1 MPIGSYRVNALSH
14 RCVYDSRMSRA
25 PRFAEEFLTPR
36 SAAAYRESIGK
47 AVEALLDAF
56 PTQPYSGKSP
66 TELAALVE
74 GKVLPQSGSPI
85 DEVLTKARTIIAH
98 SVAVTRPNT
107 IAHLH
112 CPPLIA
118 SLAAEVIIS
127 GLNQSMDSFD
137 QAPAATMLELAV
149 TRWLCEEAGL
159 PSGSDAIFTAG
170 GTQSNFMALLLARD
184 ACINSKWKWQV
195 QRDGLPADASRLRFL
210 CSEVAHFT
218 VEKSSYQLGLGTSA
232 VIKVPVDRF
241 FRMIPNALG
250 KSLAQLRE
258 SGLIPAAVVATAGTT
273 DFGSI
278 DPLPEIFALAKQAGA
293 WLHVDAA
300 YGSAVLLSD
309 RHREKLRGLEGADS
323 ISMDF
328 HKEFWQCIS
337 CAALLVRDA
346 GQLRHLRIH
355 ADYLN
360 PETDEEA
367 GIPNLVNKSLS
378 TTRRFDA
385 LKLWFSFQLLG
396 REKFGKMVDRT
407 IELAAH
413 AARLIQSS
421 PPLELLVEPEYGC
434 VVFRYRPSGSKIDG
448 DRLNSALRQ
457 GLFDC
462 GLAVIGHTRVR
473 GQQWLKLTCMNPATS
488 EEEIDALLRLI
499 VEHGRR
505 LEAA

>member
-1 MPIGSYRVNALSH
+1 M
-14 RCVYDSRMSRA
+14 D
-25 PRFAEEFLTPR
+25 
-36 SAAAYRESIGK
+36 
-47 AVEALLDAF
+47 ALLHAF

-66 TELAALVE
+66 AELAALLK
-74 GKVLPQSGSPI
+74 GDVLPQGGSPV
-85 DEVLTKARTIIAH
+85 DDVLKRVRTIIAH
-98 SVAVTRPNT
+98 SVAVTHPNT

-112 CPPLIA
+112 CPPLIS
-118 SLAAEVIIS
+118 SLAAEVVIS

-137 QAPAATMLELAV
+137 QAPAATVLELAV
-149 TRWLCEEAGL
+149 TRWLTEEAGL
-159 PSGSDAIFTAG
+159 PSGSDGIFTAG

-184 ACINSKWKWQV
+184 ACINSRWNWQV

-218 VEKSSYQLGLGTSA
+218 VEKSAYQLGLGTGA
-232 VIKVPVDRF
+232 VIRVPVDRS
-241 FRMIPNALG
+241 FRMLPKALSE
-250 KSLAQLRE
+250 SLAELRE
-258 SGLIPAAVVATAGTT
+258 RGLIPAAVVATAGTT

-278 DPLPEIFALAKQAGA
+278 DPLPEISALAKQAGA

-300 YGSAVLLSD
+300 YGSALLLSD
-309 RHREKLRGLEGADS
+309 RYREKLRGLENADS

-360 PETDEEA
+360 PEADEEE
-367 GIPNLVNKSLS
+367 GIPNLVGKSLS

-385 LKLWFSFQLLG
+385 LKLWFSFQVLG

-413 AARLIQSS
+413 AARFIRRN
-421 PPLELLVEPEYGC
+421 PPLELLNEPEYGC
-434 VVFRYRPSGSKIDG
+434 VVFRYRPSGPEIDG
-448 DRLNSALRQ
+448 DRLNGVLRQ
-457 GLFDC
+457 RLLER
-462 GLAVIGHTRVR
+462 GLAIIGHTRVGGR
-473 GQQWLKLTCMNPATS
+473 QYLKLTCMNPATS
-488 EEEIDALLRLI
+488 EQEIEALLRSI
-499 VEHGRR
+499 AEEGKR
-505 LEAA
+505 LDAA

>member
-1 MPIGSYRVNALSH
+1 
-14 RCVYDSRMSRA
+14 MSQA

-36 SAAAYRESIGK
+36 SAAAYRESVAK
-47 AVEALLDAF
+47 AVEALLDAL

-66 TELAALVE
+66 AELGALPE
-74 GKVLPQSGSPI
+74 GNVLPQRGSPI
-85 DEVLTKARTIIAH
+85 DEVLGKVRTIIAH
-98 SVAVTRPNT
+98 SVALTHPNT

-118 SLAAEVIIS
+118 SLTAEVVIS
-127 GLNQSMDSFD
+127 ALNQSMDSFD

-184 ACINSKWKWQV
+184 SCINSHWNWKV

-218 VEKSSYQLGLGTSA
+218 VEKSAYQLGLGTSA
-232 VIKVPVDRF
+232 VIRVPVDES
-241 FRMIPNALG
+241 FRMLPKALEELLVELCG
-250 KSLAQLRE
+250 R
-258 SGLIPAAVVATAGTT
+258 GLIPAAVVATAGTT

-278 DPLPEIFALAKQAGA
+278 DPLPEISALAKEAGA

-300 YGSAVLLSD
+300 YGSALLLSD
-309 RHREKLRGLEGADS
+309 RHREKLRGLENADS

-346 GQLRHLRIH
+346 RQLRHLEIH

-367 GIPNLVNKSLS
+367 GIPNLVSKSLS

-385 LKLWFSFQLLG
+385 LKLWFSFRLLG
-396 REKFGKMVDRT
+396 RDKFGRMVDRT

-413 AARLIQSS
+413 AAAFIQRD
-421 PPLELLVEPEYGC
+421 PALELLVEPEYGC
-434 VVFRYRPSGSKIDG
+434 VVFRYRPSGPEIDG
-448 DRLNSALRQ
+448 DRLNGALRQ
-457 GLFDC
+457 RLFER
-462 GLAVIGHTRVR
+462 GAAVVGHTCVHGR
-473 GQQWLKLTCMNPATS
+473 QCLKLTCMNPTTS
-488 EEEIDALLRLI
+488 EEEIELLLQLI
-499 VEHGRR
+499 VEQGRR
-505 LEAA
+505 LETND